1 MTHTILWIAFAVT
14 ILFFLALDLG
24 VLHRQAHTVT
34 LREAGLWSALWAGL
48 AMAFAGGVFL
58 FRGHT
63 AGLQFLTG
71 YVIELSLSVDN
82 VFLFAVIFTY
92 FQVPARY
99 QHRVLSWGVFSAV
112 VMRGIM
118 IAAGA
123 ALFRQFA
130 WIIYVFGAFL
140 ILTGIKLFLRRNERA
155 DISKNPLIRWLQ
167 RALPF
172 TERYDGQKF
181 FTQIDGVRYST
192 PLLLVLTLVESTDL
206 LFALDS
212 IPAVF
217 AVTRDP
223 FIVFTSNI
231 FAILGLR
238 SLYFLLAGI
247 MGLFRYLSVGLS
259 AILVFVGVKML
270 ASAWGLHIPIEVSL
284 PVIAGILALSIGASL
299 LTAHRERSRALP
311 KPIGQR

>member
-1 MTHTILWIAFAVT
+1 
-14 ILFFLALDLG
+14 
-24 VLHRQAHTVT
+24 
-34 LREAGLWSALWAGL
+34 
-48 AMAFAGGVFL
+48 
-58 FRGHT
+58 
-63 AGLQFLTG
+63 
-71 YVIELSLSVDN
+71 
-82 VFLFAVIFTY
+82 
-92 FQVPARY
+92 
-99 QHRVLSWGVFSAV
+99 
-112 VMRGIM
+112 
-118 IAAGA
+118 
-123 ALFRQFA
+123 
-130 WIIYVFGAFL
+130 
-140 ILTGIKLFLRRNERA
+140 
-155 DISKNPLIRWLQ
+155 
-167 RALPF
+167 
-172 TERYDGQKF
+172 
-181 FTQIDGVRYST
+181 VRYST

-270 ASAWGLHIPIEVSL
+270 ASGLHIPIEVSL